1 MRHAII
7 ITSTGTFG
15 VTTRPENGTL
25 LSQFLGT
32 KRLKRGKP
40 QMIERSVNNGTL
52 GVEIAA

>member
-25 LSQFLGT
+25 LNQFLGT